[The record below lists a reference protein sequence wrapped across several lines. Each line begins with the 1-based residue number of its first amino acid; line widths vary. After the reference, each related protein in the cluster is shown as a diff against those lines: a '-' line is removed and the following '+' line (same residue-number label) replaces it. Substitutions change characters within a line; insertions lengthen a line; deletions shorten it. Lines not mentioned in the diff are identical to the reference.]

1 MAKKCIKKAFK
12 GLITHAGLFFVI
24 LQIATF
30 LSISPDTHSKRA
42 RYKRNLTRVE
52 EFKRNMSQQEIE
64 YYLPR
69 KRFIDKQ
76 SVKPSDEQFY
86 QIDIILRGT
95 AFREKNK
102 RNLGEIRKLEQ
113 FLMKADDFQLHRYFG
128 LNEELYLGMNAKKA
142 IASIKR
148 EAKQD
153 ENWRKKN
160 DPVFIAYL
168 KHQATK
174 EEKRF
179 YKHNK
184 ALFFKTE
191 TGAALIKFLQT
202 EAKVGKQ

>member
-1 MAKKCIKKAFK
+1 MPNKCIKKAFE
-12 GLITHAGLFFVI
+12 GIITHAGLFFVI
-24 LQIATF
+24 LHIATF
-30 LSISPDTHSKRA
+30 LSISSDTHSKRA

-95 AFREKNK
+95 AFREKSK
-102 RNLGEIRKLEQ
+102 RNLAEIRKLEQ

-160 DPVFIAYL
+160 VPVCIDYL

-179 YKHNK
+179 YKRNK

-202 EAKVGKQ
+202 EAKAARQ